1 MALEFG
7 ADLIYRQFPGWVGN
21 LDNDG
26 TTRTYTFLGRPW
38 YENQKNQAWD
48 YTQKSIM
55 APTAFGKSTS
65 KYTAPYWSLDGN
77 GFLVSATVPIH
88 SGANDAH
95 GFQGVAG
102 TDVNVAE
109 LLAFVEEVKFRS
121 TGTAHLYH
129 LSTGHVAASPQW
141 IPMFILTQS

>member
-38 YENQKNQAWD
+38 YENQKNQVWD

-65 KYTAPYWSLDGN
+65 KYTFPYWSLDGN
-77 GFLVSATVPIH
+77 AWLFIRTKGRGLGQAGEKITSSCR
-88 SGANDAH
+88 SGSSD
-95 GFQGVAG
+95 
-102 TDVNVAE
+102 
-109 LLAFVEEVKFRS
+109 LLYRS
-121 TGTAHLYH
+121 DGI
-129 LSTGHVAASPQW
+129 S
-141 IPMFILTQS
+141 